1 MSLHDYKVS
10 GELATSGVPFTA
22 LILAAMQRADS
33 TNLERLKKAFPEVH
47 AELEK
52 RFNSPSGLL
61 PSERDWASFEV
72 PR

>member
-1 MSLHDYKVS
+1 MSLHDFRVS

-22 LILAAMQRADS
+22 LLLAAMQRANT
-33 TNLERLKKAFPEVH
+33 TNLERLKQAFPEVH

-52 RFNSPSGLL
+52 RFNSPGGLL
-61 PSERDWASFEV
+61 PSERDWAEFEV